1 MNFSLLL
8 KGMAMGVAE
17 AIPGVSGGT
26 IAFITGIYERL
37 LSAIGTILSPDILT
51 AYRRNGFSGAYKAAD
66 GSFLLTLGGGMVVG
80 LGIAVLA
87 ITSLLEH
94 YPPVVWAFFFGLIV
108 SSAIY
113 VGRQINSWGMIEVV
127 LLVLGAAAAY
137 FLTTVNPLAGS
148 TSPLLVF
155 FSGMV
160 AISAL
165 ILPGISGSFILVLL
179 GMYTVVVGALRSSAA
194 GDTSSFF
201 LVVCFALG
209 CLVGLAV
216 FARLLTWTFKTYPDR
231 TFAVLTGFML
241 GSLNKLWPWRNA
253 LTTRTDSAGEL
264 VAVLEEKV
272 WPADYTGLDTIPD
285 APYVVASI
293 AALLAGLAIVF
304 VLEALSGGDDAQ
316 ELAVAEE
323 ELLDHPKH

>member
-1 MNFSLLL
+1 MNFSVLL

-37 LSAIGTILSPDILT
+37 LAAIGTVLSPEVVT
-51 AYRRNGFSGAYKAAD
+51 AYRRDGLSGAWTAAD
-66 GSFLLTLGGGMVVG
+66 GTFLLTLGGGMVVG
-80 LGIAVLA
+80 LGFAVLA

-108 SSAIY
+108 SSAVY
-113 VGRQINSWGMIEVV
+113 VARQIKVWGVSQV
-127 LLVLGAAAAY
+127 ALLLIGAAAAY
-137 FLTTVNPLAGS
+137 LLTTINPLAGS
-148 TSPLLVF
+148 TSPVLVF

-179 GMYTVVVGALRSSAA
+179 GMYTVVFGALRGLAA
-194 GDTSSFF
+194 GEPGALFT
-201 LVVCFALG
+201 VVCFALG
-209 CLVGLAV
+209 CLVGLAA

-253 LTTRTDSAGEL
+253 LTTRIDSAGEL

-272 WPADYTGLDTIPD
+272 WPAAYTGVDALPD
-285 APYVVASI
+285 PPYVIASI
-293 AALLAGLAIVF
+293 VALLAGLAIVF
-304 VLEALSGGDDAQ
+304 ILEAVSGGDEAQ
-316 ELAVAEE
+316 EIAVAEK
-323 ELLDHPKH
+323 ELLDDPKP

>member
-1 MNFSLLL
+1 MNFSIVL

-37 LSAIGTILSPDILT
+37 LAAIGGLLSPKVLGVFRKD
-51 AYRRNGFSGAYKAAD
+51 GAAAAWRAAD
-66 GSFLLTLGGGMVVG
+66 GTFLLSLAGGMVVG
-80 LGIAVLA
+80 LGVAVVA

-108 SSAIY
+108 SSAVY
-113 VGRQINSWGMIEVV
+113 VARQIDNWGLSKIA
-127 LLVLGAAAAY
+127 LLLAGGAVAY
-137 FLTTVNPLAGS
+137 LLTTINPLAGS
-148 TSPLLVF
+148 TSPIMVF

-179 GMYTVVVGALRSSAA
+179 GMYTVVFGALRSLAE
-194 GDTSSFF
+194 GQISS
-201 LVVCFALG
+201 LVTVGAFALG
-209 CLVGLAV
+209 CLVGLAA

-253 LTTRTDSAGEL
+253 LTTRVDSGGDT
-264 VAVLEEKV
+264 VAVLEAKV
-272 WPADYTGLDTIPD
+272 LPADYTGLDNLPD
-285 APYVVASI
+285 DPYVLASI
-293 AALLAGLAIVF
+293 CALIAGLAIVF
-304 VLEALSGGDDAQ
+304 VLEAVSGDDAQ
-316 ELAVAEE
+316 ELAIAEDEILE
-323 ELLDHPKH
+323 ETKP